1 MDTLSRLAEFLL
13 LCAVILI
20 LLVVVNWSGVNRFQI
35 GMDLRGYARAVRQSD
50 MNLGEKERLLDV
62 IERLEDRLKS
72 GQQIGLRAW
81 CLHDQTIQELLDD
94 GIEGDE
100 GRLIE
105 RELERAE
112 EDFELVQPINNQE

>member
-1 MDTLSRLAEFLL
+1 MDTLSRIAEFLL
-13 LCAVILI
+13 LCAVVLI
-20 LLVVVNWSGVNRFQI
+20 LLVVLNFSGVSRFQI
-35 GMDLRGYARAVRQSD
+35 RVDLRGYARAVRQSD
-50 MNLGEKERLLDV
+50 LNLNEKERLLDV

-81 CLHDQTIQELLDD
+81 CLHNQTILELLDD

-105 RELERAE
+105 RELERTE
-112 EDFELVQPINNQE
+112 EDFEILPPSNNQE

>member
-1 MDTLSRLAEFLL
+1 MDALRTIAQILT

-20 LLVVVNWSGVNRFQI
+20 LLVVVNWSGVSLFQI

-50 MNLGEKERLLDV
+50 MNLGDKERLLDV

>member
-1 MDTLSRLAEFLL
+1 MDTLSRIAEFLL

-20 LLVVVNWSGVNRFQI
+20 LLLVVNWSNVSHFQI

-50 MNLGEKERLLDV
+50 MNLGEKEHLLDV
-62 IERLEDRLKS
+62 IERIEDRLKS

-81 CLHDQTIQELLDD
+81 CLHDQTIQELLAD

-105 RELERAE
+105 RELERTE
-112 EDFELVQPINNQE
+112 EDFELTPPNDDQE

>member
-1 MDTLSRLAEFLL
+1 MDALRTIAQVLT

-20 LLVVVNWSGVNRFQI
+20 LLLVLNFSGVSRFQI
-35 GMDLRGYARAVRQSD
+35 GMDLRGYARVVRQSD
-50 MNLGEKERLLDV
+50 LNLHNKERLLDV

-81 CLHDQTIQELLDD
+81 CLHDQTIQELLAD

-100 GRLIE
+100 ARLIE
-105 RELERAE
+105 RELERTE
-112 EDFELVQPINNQE
+112 EDFEILPPSNNQE